1 MNNAA
6 LALSTYGD
14 VATPARSERDVEY
27 QAFARVTSNLEAVNG
42 RETENF
48 AKTVDAL
55 YLNRR
60 LWTILATDIAH
71 DNNALED
78 KMKVQ
83 LVSLSIF
90 VIKYSST
97 ALREKSSVKPLIEI
111 NKTIMRGLR
120 SAGGK

>member
-6 LALSTYGD
+6 LALSAYGD
-14 VATPARSERDVEY
+14 IATPARSERDIEY
-27 QAFARVTSNLEAVNG
+27 QAFARVTRDLDAVSG
-42 RETENF
+42 REKENF

-60 LWTILATDIAH
+60 LWTILAADLAH
-71 DNNALED
+71 DNNGLED
-78 KMKVQ
+78 KMKAQ

-97 ALREKSSVKPLIEI
+97 ALRERTPVKPLIEI

-120 SAGGK
+120 SAGGN